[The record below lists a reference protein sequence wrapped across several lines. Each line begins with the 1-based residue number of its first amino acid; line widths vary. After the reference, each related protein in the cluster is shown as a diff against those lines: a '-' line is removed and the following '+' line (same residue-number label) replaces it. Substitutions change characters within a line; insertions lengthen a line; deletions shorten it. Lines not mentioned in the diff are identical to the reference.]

1 LRRDKA
7 KVTILSLL
15 LTVMVWSYSTVS
27 WSQQK
32 PGPPGTIR
40 VQVTLVPV
48 YVRVTD
54 KDDQPVLDLIKND
67 FLVLENGMRQE
78 IRHFSVEKLTAQSS
92 TPDQKL
98 LLRSVSP
105 LELTP
110 NTRRT
115 FLILFGRGRIQK
127 PFKSVDKIIEF
138 VKNNLLPQDQAA
150 VFAYNRASDFTNDHA
165 RVIEILEQYKKYS
178 EKIEAELDM
187 QMRGLAAIYGNRQIP
202 KSSQSDIDK
211 IFQTTA
217 LPSRRVLPGRIT
229 DAGQIDSDYQK
240 VTSTMLNPNSAS
252 PFDKVI
258 TGAYTDLP
266 FEEYVSTSSMTYL
279 DIQNIYTA
287 IEYLRY
293 VEGEKHILFFTE
305 NGLFLPRLE
314 NDKSI
319 AAMAND
325 ARVSVDTFQTGGVSP
340 NMDMPRTGAGA
351 DASMG
356 QSQLERSLTPA
367 SSRQGFNL
375 GSTSYSF
382 ALMSLQNISQMTGGI
397 ASIHSNISNAL
408 DRLNKE
414 TMGEYLLGYYPSN
427 TNFNGA
433 YRRIMVRVNRPGVK
447 VSSRHGYYARA
458 SLMPFDREA
467 FITYSRIAAAGAY
480 REEVKDLRFKA
491 TARQDTSSPDKPEI
505 KIDLLIDPDK
515 VPFQIVDGLHQG
527 KLSVT
532 TFFGDSRGRYLGDSW
547 EILEMNLKEDTYQK
561 AMKDGISFSY
571 RVPMKAPDESLKVV
585 IYNYQNDRVG
595 SEMIRVK

>member
-1 LRRDKA
+1 LRHK
-7 KVTILSLL
+7 KVTEIALSLL
-15 LTVMVWSYSTVS
+15 LIVIMGIDSTIAL
-27 WSQQK
+27 SQQR
-32 PGPPGTIR
+32 PGPPGTYR
-40 VQVTLVPV
+40 VQITLVPV

-54 KDDQPVLDLIKND
+54 KDDQPVLDLTKND
-67 FLVLENGMRQE
+67 FLVLENNVRQE
-78 IRHFSVEKLTAQSS
+78 IRHFEVEKLTADSS
-92 TPDQKL
+92 APTQKL
-98 LLRSVSP
+98 MLRSVSP

-127 PFKSVDKIIEF
+127 PFKSVDKIIDF
-138 VKNNLLPQDQAA
+138 VKNNLLQQDQVA
-150 VFAYNRASDFTNDHA
+150 VFAYNRASDFTADHA

-178 EKIEAELDM
+178 EKIEAALDM
-187 QMRGLAAIYGNRQIP
+187 QMSGLAAIYGNRQIP

-211 IFQTTA
+211 IFQTA
-217 LPSRRVLPGRIT
+217 AVASRRMLPGRVT
-229 DAGQIDSDYQK
+229 DAGQIESDYQN
-240 VTSTMLNPNSAS
+240 VASAMLNPNSTS
-252 PFDKVI
+252 PFDKVM

-266 FEEYVSTSSMTYL
+266 FEEYVSTSSMTHL

-325 ARVSVDTFQTGGVSP
+325 ARVSVDTFQTGGVYL
-340 NMDMPRTGAGA
+340 NMDMRSSSSQSN
-351 DASMG
+351 ASG
-356 QSQLERSLTPA
+356 SA
-367 SSRQGFNL
+367 RQGINP
-375 GSTSYSF
+375 GSTSRSF

-397 ASIHSNISNAL
+397 ASIHSNIANAL

-414 TMGEYLLGYYPSN
+414 TMGEYLLGYYPTN

-433 YRRIMVRVNRPGVK
+433 YRRILVRVNRPGVK
-447 VSSRHGYYARA
+447 VASRHGYYARA
-458 SLMPFDREA
+458 SLVPFDREA

-491 TARQDTSSPDKPEI
+491 TAREDTSSPDKSEI
-505 KIDLLIDPDK
+505 KIDLQIDADK
-515 VPFQIVDGLHQG
+515 VSFQTVDGVHQG

-532 TFFGDSRGRYLGDSW
+532 TFYGDSKGRYLGDSW
-547 EILEMNLKEDTYQK
+547 EVLEMNLKEDTYQRVL
-561 AMKDGISFSY
+561 KDGITFSY
-571 RVPMKAPDESLKVV
+571 RIPMKAPDESLKVV
-585 IYNYQNDRVG
+585 IYNYQTDKIG

>member
-1 LRRDKA
+1 LRHNRA
-7 KVTILSLL
+7 KEIILSLPL
-15 LTVMVWSYSTVS
+15 IMMMWSDSTIS
-27 WSQQK
+27 LSQQK

-54 KDDQPVLDLIKND
+54 KDDQPVLDLTKND
-67 FLVLENGMRQE
+67 FLVLENGVRQE
-78 IRHFSVEKLTAQSS
+78 IRHFSVEKLTAQSAA
-92 TPDQKL
+92 PDQRVM
-98 LLRSVSP
+98 LRSVSP

-110 NTRRT
+110 NTKRT

-127 PFKSVDKIIEF
+127 PFKSIDKIMEF
-138 VKNNLLPQDQAA
+138 VKNDLLPQDQVA
-150 VFAYNRASDFTNDHA
+150 VLAYNRASDFTNDHA
-165 RVIEILEQYKKYS
+165 RVIEVLEQYKKYS
-178 EKIEAELDM
+178 EKVEAALDM

-202 KSSQSDIDK
+202 KSSQADIDR

-229 DAGQIDSDYQK
+229 DAGQIDSDYQQT
-240 VTSTMLNPNSAS
+240 TSTMLNPNSTS
-252 PFDKVI
+252 PFDKVV

-279 DIQNIYTA
+279 DTQNIYTA

-325 ARVSVDTFQTGGVSP
+325 ARVSVDTFQTGGVYL
-340 NMDMPRTGAGA
+340 NMDMMGAGNGA
-351 DASMG
+351 DASRG
-356 QSQLERSLTPA
+356 QSQSGQSAALA
-367 SSRQGFNL
+367 ASRQRFNL

-458 SLMPFDREA
+458 SLVPFDREA

-491 TARQDTSSPDKPEI
+491 TAREDTSSPDKPEI
-505 KIDLLIDPDK
+505 KIDLLIEPDK

-561 AMKDGISFSY
+561 AMKEGISFSY
-571 RVPMKAPDESLKVV
+571 RVPLKVSNEALKVV
-585 IYNYQNDRVG
+585 IYSYQSDKVG